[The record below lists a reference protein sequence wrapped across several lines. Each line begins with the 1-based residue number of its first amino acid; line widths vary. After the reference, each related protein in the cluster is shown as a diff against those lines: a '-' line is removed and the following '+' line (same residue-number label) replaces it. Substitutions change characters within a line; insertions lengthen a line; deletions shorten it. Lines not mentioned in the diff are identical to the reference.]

1 MGLGNAV
8 LRFIQNDWSP
18 MSKASELALS
28 ELHAQLANVLKAGL
42 SVLDD
47 EGKPNTALLSVARQ
61 FLKDNHIET
70 ASGVQAGPLHGLAGL
85 PVFDDENIVPIRKNG

>member
-1 MGLGNAV
+1 
-8 LRFIQNDWSP
+8 

-47 EGKPNTALLSVARQ
+47 EGRPNTSLLSVARQ

-70 ASGVQAGPLHGLAGL
+70 ASGVQAGPLHGLANL
-85 PVFDDENIVPIRKNG
+85 PVFDDENIVPFRKNG

>member
-1 MGLGNAV
+1 
-8 LRFIQNDWSP
+8 

-28 ELHAQLANVLKAGL
+28 ELHSQLANVLKAGL
-42 SVLDD
+42 GVLDD
-47 EGKPNTALLSVARQ
+47 EGKPITALLSVARQ

-85 PVFDDENIVPIRKNG
+85 PIFEEENIVPIRKSS